1 MGTGLDLG
9 LNRPMALPSSVA
21 NVFAVAAFQV
31 EKRLAVVSSAFVSPA
46 LPRGLLS
53 SLGLCF
59 RLCVASLGGPVPQA
73 WQPFPREWGLW
84 LGVLSLLS

>member
-1 MGTGLDLG
+1 MTLT
-9 LNRPMALPSSVA
+9 SSVA

-31 EKRLAVVSSAFVSPA
+31 EKRLAVVSSALVPPA

-59 RLCVASLGGPVPQA
+59 RLRVALLGGAVPQA
-73 WQPFPREWGLW
+73 WRPFPRETLC
-84 LGVLSLLS
+84 LGSGGTG